1 MATIVE
7 YTTKKPPEN
16 AYPIRIVSPP
26 ASNRCCINGNMERV
40 GKVEH
45 DEGRTYYYLRCRK
58 CGYTVR
64 HFPVPVLPDRL
75 SEGIDLR
82 ALIEIFA
89 EK

>member
-7 YTTKKPPEN
+7 YTIQKPPEN
-16 AYPIRIVSPP
+16 RYPIRIVSPP
-26 ASNRCCINGNMERV
+26 VSNPCCTNSSMERV
-40 GKVEH
+40 GQIEN
-45 DEGRTYYYLRCRK
+45 DEGRTYYYRRCRK

-82 ALIEIFA
+82 ALVEIFA